1 MFSTIVWK
9 RLLLGA
15 LLLLLTGILLVVFLS
30 GFSTLLPFVSPRTTI
45 KNYEEPKDTLHP
57 SILSRLGLVPQ
68 RKRAQTIVGVM
79 IENHEDA
86 RPHQKG
92 LADALLV
99 EEFLVEGFISR
110 FVALFNTQYIP
121 SYVGPVRSL
130 RPYFIDSIRPWVSA
144 IFYAGGSPDA
154 LTHVEDVNLRHFNGL
169 GLPNHFVR
177 DDGIPAPHDL
187 FLPRS
192 SLQDLLSSVD
202 IRPIQWPPYLT
213 GPATSSEEASAIAVN
228 FFSSIHNVLF
238 TFDPLSQSY
247 TRRNGT
253 IVSDAHPT
261 NILILEIPIKNIGEF
276 GRLEIDT
283 NGTGNA
289 LLFRSGTVQKGQW
302 SKVSTSDSFMV
313 SDTTG
318 NPLIFAQGQTWMMV
332 LPELERVKWRE

>member
-30 GFSTLLPFVSPRTTI
+30 GFSTVLSFISPQTTV
-45 KNYEEPKDTLHP
+45 KSYESPKDTLHP

-68 RKRAQTIVGVM
+68 RKKAQTIVGVM

-86 RPHQKG
+86 RPHQEG

-110 FVALFNTQYIP
+110 FVALFNTQYLP
-121 SYVGPVRSL
+121 SRVGPVRSL

-154 LTHVEDVNLRHFNGL
+154 LKHVEEVNLRHFNGL

-177 DDGIPAPHDL
+177 EEWIPAPHDL
-187 FLPRS
+187 FLPRWN
-192 SLQDLLSSVD
+192 LRDLLSSID
-202 IRPIQWPPYLT
+202 IRHIQWPPYPT
-213 GPATSSEEASAIAVN
+213 GPAISGEEATVITVN
-228 FFSSIHNVLF
+228 FFSPVHNVLF

-247 TRRNGT
+247 SRRNGD
-253 IVSDAHPT
+253 VLSDAHPA
-261 NILILEIPIKNIGEF
+261 NVLILEIPIKNIGEF

-283 NGTGNA
+283 TGMGNV
-289 LLFRSGTVQKGQW
+289 LFFRSSTVQKGQW
-302 SKVSTSDSFMV
+302 YKASINEPFVFSDSK
-313 SDTTG
+313 G

-332 LPELERVKWRE
+332 LPELERVRWKE